1 MKTKYLFLILI
12 VLSFFFSCSQE
23 DGIVIVEEPFK
34 DSALELEQA
43 KLAIYAMG
51 LDTTFMVEWNNY
63 YIVEEDILLCKDSIN
78 LTSTRQYHA
87 TYYVDNY
94 QTITVGVDNTIA
106 QSTNWREAT
115 KEAIDVYNK
124 YTGLRFVY
132 NEYNPQIKISKSN
145 LYNAI
150 ACAQG
155 EFPLSG
161 KPGSKIIINDS
172 FYKNIDT
179 FLSLSQKK
187 FLLVHELGHNLGL
200 RHTNGLGEGDGGVGL
215 VQIPVV

>member
-106 QSTNWREAT
+106 QSTNWREVWGT
-115 KEAIDVYNK
+115 ERNVY
-124 YTGLRFVY
+124 
-132 NEYNPQIKISKSN
+132 
-145 LYNAI
+145 
-150 ACAQG
+150 
-155 EFPLSG
+155 
-161 KPGSKIIINDS
+161 
-172 FYKNIDT
+172 
-179 FLSLSQKK
+179 
-187 FLLVHELGHNLGL
+187 
-200 RHTNGLGEGDGGVGL
+200 
-215 VQIPVV
+215 